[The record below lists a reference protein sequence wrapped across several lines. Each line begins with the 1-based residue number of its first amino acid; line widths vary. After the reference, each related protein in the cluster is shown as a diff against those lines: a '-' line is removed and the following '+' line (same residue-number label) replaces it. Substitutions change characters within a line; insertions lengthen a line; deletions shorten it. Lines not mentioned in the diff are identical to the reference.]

1 MSSLSSFSLPSVE
14 LPSSADYVLIGA
26 GIHSLSLAWRLSELL
41 RERGQSDKKILIIDK
56 QEIGSGASGIA
67 CGVVRNN
74 YFQPA
79 MRELMVHSV
88 GIWENDAENLNYHSV
103 GYMQI
108 SPERMHADV
117 AQIYKEQKSIGYES
131 VFIEGKKDCASYM
144 RNIVDDWQMEDT
156 TSVLHEKRGG
166 FAHNKASL
174 EGLARR
180 AQAGGVE
187 IVSGCKVTGFRRD
200 NGSAAVKSVIT
211 DAGEVECEQVVVAA
225 GPWVRDFWQMLEL
238 PREIS
243 VRRSEDLQP
252 VDVSM
257 WCYWQLE
264 EGVLEVEPNYLSN
277 NAGGTPPV
285 FHVDS
290 EQPLF
295 DKTNGEQI
303 QLSGMWGIYY
313 KPDHNFGGVQGGA
326 APYLLDMLAEEV
338 AVDPYGPDSPQFVAR
353 KEFPNIW
360 CAALGTCQKRFEGK
374 RNLYRDEPSGGIGC
388 FTPDSF
394 PVFDRF
400 CDNVYIIADSN
411 HGYKMIGIGHL
422 VAEELLGKPSALLQ
436 PFRFS
441 RFAKGEL
448 HPQSNSPF
456 PWS

>member
-1 MSSLSSFSLPSVE
+1 M
-14 LPSSADYVLIGA
+14 IGA
-26 GIHSLSLAWRLSELL
+26 GIHTLSLGWRLSQLL
-41 RERGQSDKKILIIDK
+41 EERGESHKKILIIDK
-56 QEIGSGASGIA
+56 QEVGSGASGIA

-79 MRELMVHSV
+79 MRELMLHSV
-88 GIWENDAENLNYHSV
+88 GVWESDAENLTYHSV

-108 SPERMHADV
+108 SPEKMHADV
-117 AQIYKEQKSIGYES
+117 AQIYKEQKAIGYDS

-144 RNIVDDWQMEDT
+144 RGIVDDWQMEDT

-174 EGLARR
+174 KGLARR
-180 AQAGGVE
+180 ARAGGVE
-187 IVSGCKVTGFRRD
+187 IVSGCRVTGFRRD
-200 NGSAAVKSVIT
+200 NGSAAVKAVIT

-238 PREIS
+238 PREIT
-243 VRRSEDLQP
+243 VRQGKGLQP
-252 VDVSM
+252 TDVSM

-264 EGVLEVEPNYLSN
+264 EGVLEVEPEYLSN
-277 NAGGTPPV
+277 NAGGAPPV

-295 DKTNGEQI
+295 DKASGEQVE
-303 QLSGMWGIYY
+303 LSGMWGIYY

-326 APYLLDMLAEEV
+326 APYLLDMPAEEV
-338 AVDPYGPDSPQFVAR
+338 AVDPYGPASPQFVAR

-422 VAEELLGKPSALLQ
+422 VAEELLGKTSALLQ

-441 RFAKGEL
+441 RFAEGEL